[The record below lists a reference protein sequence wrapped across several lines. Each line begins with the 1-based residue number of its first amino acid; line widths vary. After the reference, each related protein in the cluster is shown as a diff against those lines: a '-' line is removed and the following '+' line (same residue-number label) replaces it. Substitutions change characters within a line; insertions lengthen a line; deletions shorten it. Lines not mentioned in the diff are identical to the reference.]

1 MSRNDHAPMSGPA
14 CERHAERARGP
25 GRRRPRPARPRQPL
39 DEHLADCAACRD
51 LLADL
56 REIRSLAATLEPI
69 EPPARVWRAVRRRT
83 AAAERNERPRRSIE
97 WRHGWSLGGAALAGA
112 AAVAAT
118 VLVIVPT
125 DFTLPPRSKGP
136 AGPAREAVAAALEQ
150 IERPHADAI
159 RELEQSIGTGA
170 PIPVGAREALTRN
183 LAVVDD
189 AIAES
194 RSAVA
199 ADPGAAVPRER
210 LQAGL
215 AHKLTLLRTMAAL
228 ELEGG

>member
-1 MSRNDHAPMSGPA
+1 MSRNDHAPSPGPA
-14 CERHAERARGP
+14 CDRHADALAALVDGALDPRDRG
-25 GRRRPRPARPRQPL
+25 AL
-39 DEHLADCAACRD
+39 DEHLAGCEACRG
-51 LLADL
+51 LLTDL

-69 EPPARVWRAVRRRT
+69 EPPARVWYDVRRQV
-83 AAAERNERPRRSIE
+83 AAEEQDKAPRRSIG
-97 WRHGWSLGGAALAGA
+97 WRHWWSLGGAALAGA
-112 AAVAAT
+112 AAMAGAM
-118 VLVIVPT
+118 LVIGPT
-125 DFTLPPRSKGP
+125 DFMLSPRSNEP
-136 AGPAREAVAAALEQ
+136 AGPAQEAVAAALEQ

-159 RELEQSIGTGA
+159 RELEQRIGTDA
-170 PIPVGAREALTRN
+170 PIPVAAREVLTRN

-199 ADPGAAVPRER
+199 ADPSAAVPRER

>member
-1 MSRNDHAPMSGPA
+1 MSTSNHESAPGPA
-14 CERHAERARGP
+14 CKRHADALAALVENALDPRD
-25 GRRRPRPARPRQPL
+25 RPPL
-39 DEHLADCAACRD
+39 DRHLAGCEACRD

-56 REIRSLAATLEPI
+56 REIRALAATLEPF
-69 EPPARVWRAVRRRT
+69 EPPARVWHDVGRR
-83 AAAERNERPRRSIE
+83 AAAAVEPPLRRAGG
-97 WRHGWSLGGAALAGA
+97 WRGRWSLGGAALAGA
-112 AAVAAT
+112 AAMAGA
-118 VLVIVPT
+118 VLVIGPT
-125 DFTLPPRSKGP
+125 DFTPSPRSNER
-136 AGPAREAVAAALEQ
+136 AGPAQAAVAAALEQ

-159 RELEQSIGTGA
+159 RELEQRIGTGA
-170 PIPVGAREALTRN
+170 PIPVVAREALTRN

-199 ADPGAAVPRER
+199 ADPSAAIPRER

-215 AHKLTLLRTMAAL
+215 AHKLSLLRTMAAL

>member
-1 MSRNDHAPMSGPA
+1 MSRDHHAPSPGSA
-14 CERHAERARGP
+14 CDRHADALAALVDDALDPRDRGP
-25 GRRRPRPARPRQPL
+25 L
-39 DEHLADCAACRD
+39 DDHLAGCAACRD

-56 REIRSLAATLEPI
+56 REIRSLAAALEPI
-69 EPPARVWRAVRRRT
+69 EPPARVRRAVRRRI
-83 AAAERNERPRRSIE
+83 AAAERDETPRRSIG
-97 WRHGWSLGGAALAGA
+97 WRHGWSLRGAALAGA
-112 AAVAAT
+112 AAMAGA
-118 VLVIVPT
+118 VLLIGPT
-125 DFTLPPRSKGP
+125 DFTLPPPSNEP

-159 RELEQSIGTGA
+159 RELEQRIGTGA
-170 PIPVGAREALTRN
+170 PIPAAAREALTRN

>member
-1 MSRNDHAPMSGPA
+1 MSRNDHAPVPGSA
-14 CERHAERARGP
+14 CDRHADAVAALVDDALDPRDRG
-25 GRRRPRPARPRQPL
+25 PL
-39 DEHLADCAACRD
+39 DEHLSRCAACRG

-56 REIRSLAATLEPI
+56 REIRSLAATLEPV
-69 EPPARVWRAVRRRT
+69 EPPARVWHDVRRRL
-83 AAAERNERPRRSIE
+83 AAAEQDDTPRRSIG
-97 WRHGWSLGGAALAGA
+97 WRHRWSLGGAALAGA
-112 AAVAAT
+112 AAMAGT
-118 VLVIVPT
+118 LLVIGPT
-125 DFTLPPRSKGP
+125 DFTLSPRSNEP
-136 AGPAREAVAAALEQ
+136 AGPARAAVAAALEQ

-159 RELEQSIGTGA
+159 RELEQRIGAGA
-170 PIPVGAREALTRN
+170 PIPVAAREALTRN
-183 LAVVDD
+183 LAVVED

>member
-1 MSRNDHAPMSGPA
+1 MSTINHEPAREPA
-14 CERHAERARGP
+14 CERHADALAALVDDALDPPDRG
-25 GRRRPRPARPRQPL
+25 PL
-39 DEHLADCAACRD
+39 DEHLDACAACRD

-56 REIRSLAATLEPI
+56 RDIRSLAATLEPI
-69 EPPARVWRAVRRRT
+69 EPPARVWHDARRRI
-83 AAAERNERPRRSIE
+83 AAAQQEETPLRSIG
-97 WRHGWSLGGAALAGA
+97 WRPGWSLGGAALAGA
-112 AAVAAT
+112 AAVAGA
-118 VLVIVPT
+118 VLVIGPT
-125 DFTLPPRSKGP
+125 DFTLPPPSNGP
-136 AGPAREAVAAALEQ
+136 AGPAREAVATALEQ

-159 RELEQSIGTGA
+159 RELEQRIGTGG
-170 PIPVGAREALTRN
+170 PIPVAAREALTRN

-228 ELEGG
+228 ELDGG

>member
-1 MSRNDHAPMSGPA
+1 MSSDNHVPSPGSA
-14 CERHAERARGP
+14 CDRHADALAALVDDDLDRRDRG
-25 GRRRPRPARPRQPL
+25 PL
-39 DEHLADCAACRD
+39 DEHLAGCEACRD

-56 REIRSLAATLEPI
+56 RDIRALAATLEPI
-69 EPPARVWRAVRRRT
+69 EPPARVWHDVRRRI
-83 AAAERNERPRRSIE
+83 AAAEQEETPRRSIG
-97 WRHGWSLGGAALAGA
+97 WRQRWSLGGAALAGA
-112 AAVAAT
+112 AAMAGA
-118 VLVIVPT
+118 VLVIGPT
-125 DFTLPPRSKGP
+125 DFTLSPRSNEP

-159 RELEQSIGTGA
+159 RELEQRIGTGV
-170 PIPVGAREALTRN
+170 PISGAARDVLTRN

-199 ADPGAAVPRER
+199 ADPSAAIPRER